1 MTEPLNR
8 RFTKNNSDWSIIL
21 TRFETVENTHHN
33 FFVDF
38 LSISFVFF
46 SSINVSKLTTG
57 AEKMNVSFYLVVI
70 GCLAVHTSADSEL
83 INKLG
88 GNPAPPASSKPLQT
102 HLADHP
108 ACQKDLEALA
118 HRCQLSQVTIS
129 STFITIPQVGLL
141 NI

>member
-1 MTEPLNR
+1 L
-8 RFTKNNSDWSIIL
+8 KLSKIL
-21 TRFETVENTHHN
+21 ITT
-33 FFVDF
+33 F
-38 LSISFVFF
+38 LLISYRSLLCFF
-46 SSINVSKLTTG
+46 SSINVSNLTTG

-70 GCLAVHTSADSEL
+70 GCLAAHTSADSEL

-129 STFITIPQVGLL
+129 STLPQFHRWGC
-141 NI
+141 